1 MRIRTEMENYPSKN
15 CSLLALA
22 DEENYQHYVNNH
34 PQATFEYSLGWRD
47 IIKNNFGF
55 KPYYV
60 ISKNE
65 DGQMN
70 GILPLFLA
78 KSIFGRRLVS
88 IPYAVYTGLL
98 TDNAEI
104 EQNLIGFARELANEL
119 SRTKKVNFL
128 EIREREEKNWSKT
141 LNFQRKSEVFNF
153 SLKLS
158 TNPEEV
164 WKKLPKSSVR
174 WGIKKAQN
182 SGLTFRQGNTLREAA
197 DFYRL
202 FLATRKKRGVPGYPL
217 KYFQEI
223 LAVFKDKLRIYLAD
237 YQGKPVAAIFLLYH
251 KKEVRYAF
259 AGAVHDQQIMPLQPY
274 HLLIWEAIKDA
285 CREGYVVF
293 NFGGATLQANDGGLY
308 EFKKRWADTI
318 TPVSS
323 YYHYPY
329 NFHKIQKE
337 NTGLAENTVLSKVLL
352 KTASQ
357 CWKHLPL
364 WLIKR
369 LDPYVI
375 KQFV

>member
-1 MRIRTEMENYPSKN
+1 MENDSSGN
-15 CSLLALA
+15 CSLLALT
-22 DEENYQHYVNNH
+22 DEEKYQYYVDNH

-60 ISKNE
+60 ISINE
-65 DGQMN
+65 DGKMN
-70 GILPLFLA
+70 GVLPLFLA

-98 TDNAEI
+98 ADNAEI
-104 EQNLIGFARELANEL
+104 EQNLISFVRELAKEL
-119 SRTKKVNFL
+119 SEKEKVDFL
-128 EIREREEKNWSKT
+128 EIREREEKKWSNN

-153 SLKLS
+153 SLKLAA
-158 TNPEEV
+158 NPEEV
-164 WKKLPKSSVR
+164 WKKLPKGSVR
-174 WGIKKAQN
+174 WGIKKAQS
-182 SGLTFRQGNTLREAA
+182 SGLTFRQGNTLHEAA
-197 DFYRL
+197 DFYHL

-223 LAVFKDKLRIYLAD
+223 LAVFKEKSRIYLAD

-259 AGAVHDQQIMPLQPY
+259 AGAVHDPQIMPLQPY

-285 CREGYVVF
+285 CRDGYAVF

-308 EFKKRWADTI
+308 EFKKRWADVI

-323 YYHYPY
+323 YYHYLH

-337 NTGLAENTVLSKVLL
+337 SMVLAENTVLNKVLL
-352 KTASQ
+352 KTASK

-369 LDPYVI
+369 LNPYVI